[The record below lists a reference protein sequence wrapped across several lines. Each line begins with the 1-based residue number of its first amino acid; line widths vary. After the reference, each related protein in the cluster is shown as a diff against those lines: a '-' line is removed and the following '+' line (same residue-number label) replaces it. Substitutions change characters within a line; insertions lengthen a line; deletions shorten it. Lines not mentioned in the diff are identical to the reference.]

1 VPHSAAPVAAPR
13 IVLPGGQV
21 APPAAFDGAFGNGG
35 GFSGGERS
43 STSRGF
49 IVFPTLDTSREINP
63 SNRTEVMKK
72 SRWLY
77 NNDPLCKRFADGFAR
92 MMGWMMFQPAT
103 PDRQWNALVKRVA
116 LDLALSPQRFDRSGK
131 FNFFT
136 YQLLLSRLIVRDC
149 DALNLATT
157 GPDGGTQVLCVE
169 AHQIANKVDRSAD
182 PAFFDGVRTDGQG
195 KHRAYS
201 VVDPRDPKKGKVYQA
216 GRESHLAVRYE
227 RAGQNRGM
235 SAFHAIVNSM
245 LDTREIEN
253 DITLGIKTRNLI
265 GFYMAPRDGGNDAPQ
280 LKGAKGL
287 QTGLKQYRREVE
299 YGTDDVAGEAEEN
312 LSYEEVFAGG
322 NIPRM
327 SDGFEPKVLESA
339 QPHENEMAFLNWRVR
354 KASLGFD
361 IAPELLWDIGNL
373 NGNTQRWLAADAQEM
388 LEIRRMET
396 LIPFCQW
403 WWYHAIGAE
412 IASGR
417 MPEPVIPE
425 SMQNYVGWWSVNW
438 IHPAKKTIDRG
449 REGKLALD
457 ERRAMLRTLDEHFGE
472 YQADWTQE
480 AGQWLDEIVEIER
493 MCRERSMPQ
502 WQIDAILKNLL
513 APPAGA
519 AMPDSGSDSTQT
531 DGPDP
536 DGDPEVD
543 AAK

>member
-1 VPHSAAPVAAPR
+1 M
-13 IVLPGGQV
+13 PGGQIGPV
-21 APPAAFDGAFGNGG
+21 AAFDGGFGNGG
-35 GFSGGERS
+35 GFSGGERT
-43 STSRGF
+43 STSRGY
-49 IVFPTLDTSREINP
+49 IVFPTLDTSREINTA
-63 SNRTEVMKK
+63 NRTEVMKK
-72 SRWLY
+72 ARWLY

-103 PDRQWNALVKRVA
+103 PDREWNALAKRVA
-116 LDLALSPQRFDRSGK
+116 LDLAMSPKRFDRSGK

-136 YQLLLSRLIVRDC
+136 YQLMLSRLIIRDC
-149 DALNLATT
+149 DALSLATT

-169 AHQIANKVDRSAD
+169 AQQIASPTTSAS
-182 PAFFDGVRTDGQG
+182 PEPLFFDGVRTDAQG
-195 KHRAYS
+195 RPMAYS
-201 VVDPRDPKKGKVYQA
+201 VVTAREARKAKIYRA
-216 GRESHLAVRYE
+216 GREAHLAVRYE

-265 GFYMAPRDGGNDAPQ
+265 GFYMSPRETGSDAPQ

-287 QTGLKQYRREVE
+287 QSGLKQYRKEVT
-299 YGTDDVAGEAEEN
+299 YGEDDVTGEDEE
-312 LSYEEVFAGG
+312 LVSYEEVFAGG
-322 NIPRM
+322 NIPKFA
-327 SDGFEPKVLESA
+327 DGFEPKVLESA

-354 KASLGFD
+354 RAALGFD

-388 LEIRRMET
+388 LEVRRMET
-396 LIPFCQW
+396 LIPWCQW
-403 WWYHAIGAE
+403 WWFHAIGAE

-417 MPEPVIPE
+417 LREPKIPAGME
-425 SMQNYVGWWSVNW
+425 NHVGWWSVNW

-457 ERRAMLRTLDEHFGE
+457 ERRAMLRTLDEHYGE
-472 YQADWTQE
+472 YQADWTSE

-493 MCRERSMPQ
+493 MAKERKMPQ
-502 WQIDAILKNLL
+502 WQVDAIVKNLL

-519 AMPDSGSDSTQT
+519 AMPESGTDTGSSDTPDPGSDS
-531 DGPDP
+531 G
-536 DGDPEVD
+536 GDP
-543 AAK
+543 AN